1 MIIATS
7 LRTES
12 GDDYLFLF
20 KDITNPDEY
29 VHAIENQMR
38 DELGWVYSH
47 SINIL
52 DSSSKVQIAYGQCL
66 QARIEQIQQLEDGFY
81 D

>member
-20 KDITNPDEY
+20 RDITNPDEY

-38 DELGWVYSH
+38 SELGQVYQRD
-47 SINIL
+47 IAIL
-52 DSSSKVQIAYGQCL
+52 DGSMGVEVKYGYAL
-66 QARIEQIQQLEDGFY
+66 QQRINEMRGY
-81 D
+81 

>member
-20 KDITNPDEY
+20 RDITNPDEY
-29 VHAIENQMR
+29 VHAIENRMR
-38 DELGWVYSH
+38 SELGQVYQRD
-47 SINIL
+47 IAIL
-52 DSSSKVQIAYGQCL
+52 DGSMGVEVKYGYAL
-66 QARIEQIQQLEDGFY
+66 QQRINEMRGY
-81 D
+81 

>member
-20 KDITNPDEY
+20 RDITNPDEY
-29 VHAIENQMR
+29 VHAIENRMR
-38 DELGWVYSH
+38 SELGQVYQRG
-47 SINIL
+47 IAIL
-52 DSSSKVQIAYGQCL
+52 DGSMGVEVKYGYAL
-66 QARIEQIQQLEDGFY
+66 QQRINEMRGY
-81 D
+81 